1 MQAVCMNI
9 PYDINEI
16 LTVLQ
21 YLQCTLYYSDLSLIQ
36 TSLGPL
42 LYKQLIQKT
51 LSSLL
56 EKQKP

>member
-16 LTVLQ
+16 LIVLQ
-21 YLQCTLYYSDLSLIQ
+21 YLQCSLYYSELSLVQ

-42 LYKQLIQKT
+42 LYGQPIQKT

-56 EKQKP
+56 ENPKP